1 MDFVKEQTHEQFRL
15 VISGELDAES
25 TEQIRPEFVQL
36 SENPDFSTIIINL
49 KNVSFIDSSG
59 IGLIVFLFKKMREH
73 SIEMI
78 LSDVHSQPL
87 ELIKL
92 LRIDTVITVETYE
105 SESLDTL
112 ASWSIE

>member
-1 MDFVKEQTHEQFRL
+1 MDFVKEQTEEQFHFA
-15 VISGELDAES
+15 ISGELDAES
-25 TEQIRPEFVQL
+25 SEQIRPEFVQL
-36 SENPDFSTIIINL
+36 AANPTYSTIIINL

-73 SIEMI
+73 SVELV

-92 LRIDTVITVETYE
+92 LRVDTVITVHLYE
-105 SESLDTL
+105 GDAFDSL
-112 ASWSIE
+112 AG